1 MSIKERFNSDR
12 FFMKHGMKK
21 TFALA
26 MNIDPRDFVQNYLK
40 GGVDCPAYDNILIN
54 FYNMDEY
61 ERYRKMGLSDQ
72 EIDTMMDKWKK
83 QDEVEERVR
92 DPTIS
97 NYNKAQMYV
106 DNQYNTYSEKERE
119 MMIKDYEKVFNSIY
133 KNGSKSN

>member
-26 MNIDPRDFVQNYLK
+26 MNIDPRDFIQNYLK
-40 GGVDCPAYDNILIN
+40 GNVDNPAYENMLIN
-54 FYNMDEY
+54 FYNMTEY
-61 ERYRKMGLSDQ
+61 DRYRKMGLSDQ
-72 EIDTMMDKWKK
+72 EINDMMDKWKK

-106 DNQYNTYSEKERE
+106 DNSNWNLSEKERE
-119 MMIKDYEKVFNSIY
+119 MHIKDFEKVFTLMN
-133 KNGSKSN
+133 KNKK